1 MRYICELCGY
11 VYDESEGLGEL
22 GYPAGTKFDDLPD
35 DWVCPLC
42 SAAKDEFHPE

>member
-1 MRYICELCGY
+1 MRYTCELCGY
-11 VYDESEGLGEL
+11 VYDEAEGLPEE

-42 SAAKDEFHPE
+42 GAAKDNFD